1 MFGTIDV
8 EWRRLR
14 LPFAVC
20 IAAALAGGAA
30 VAAAWR
36 HEHRITEGM
45 EATEARLAETRGR
58 YSALAEE
65 RRKWRRFGPLYRRL
79 AAHGRLGEE
88 QPVRWT
94 EAVRRAAT
102 GALAARYRLASPH
115 VVERSGPVEVRATDM
130 SIDLDLRHEAELP
143 VFIAALEREAPG
155 LFTVSGC
162 RLVRTEATRAE
173 PPLPAAV
180 GAACRIRWQ
189 SVVLAG
195 VEPGWTPAA
204 GTQDGDDAGDDA
216 GNDAGDDAGAGP
228 AGARRDLAE
237 PTWETFGRLFTTVA
251 QRAAIESAQAARDAA
266 TQAAEIPDA
275 PPARSEPPPPR
286 PARWVRVGGVV
297 VRSGRSVFAWIDGRR
312 VAYGDARSAG
322 APLASPGP
330 PGVRLDA
337 AGRSLPSRHGRPS
350 AGCSRPLR
358 NAPRVRGTRQSNRPR
373 LPGMR
378 QRKRPRSRTR
388 PRPGPNRRRRG
399 RPAGFGSGTRATG
412 RESGSG
418 TRSPSGSGRTATSI
432 GRSTATPPRSSWW
445 MVEATSRP

>member
-14 LPFAVC
+14 LPLAVC

-30 VAAAWR
+30 AAAAWW

-130 SIDLDLRHEAELP
+130 SIDLDMRHEAELP

-173 PPLPAAV
+173 PPLPAAL

-204 GTQDGDDAGDDA
+204 GTQGGDDA
-216 GNDAGDDAGAGP
+216 GNDAGAGP

-251 QRAAIESAQAARDAA
+251 QRAAIESAPAARDAA
-266 TQAAEIPDA
+266 TQAAEIPDG

-286 PARWVRVGGVV
+286 SARWVRVGGVV

-322 APLASPGP
+322 APLASAGP

-337 AGRSLPSRHGRPS
+337 GGRSIM
-350 AGCSRPLR
+350 
-358 NAPRVRGTRQSNRPR
+358 V
-373 LPGMR
+373 
-378 QRKRPRSRTR
+378 
-388 PRPGPNRRRRG
+388 RPGQRFDPHTGAVTDPIRRPTDRLRRD
-399 RPAGFGSGTRATG
+399 RSLRKSSRAPLTDPAVPGQN
-412 RESGSG
+412 
-418 TRSPSGSGRTATSI
+418 
-432 GRSTATPPRSSWW
+432 
-445 MVEATSRP
+445 

>member
-204 GTQDGDDAGDDA
+204 GTQDGDDAGDA
-216 GNDAGDDAGAGP
+216 C
-228 AGARRDLAE
+228 R
-237 PTWETFGRLFTTVA
+237 GRC
-251 QRAAIESAQAARDAA
+251 RER
-266 TQAAEIPDA
+266 
-275 PPARSEPPPPR
+275 
-286 PARWVRVGGVV
+286 
-297 VRSGRSVFAWIDGRR
+297 
-312 VAYGDARSAG
+312 
-322 APLASPGP
+322 
-330 PGVRLDA
+330 
-337 AGRSLPSRHGRPS
+337 
-350 AGCSRPLR
+350 C
-358 NAPRVRGTRQSNRPR
+358 
-373 LPGMR
+373 
-378 QRKRPRSRTR
+378 
-388 PRPGPNRRRRG
+388 RG
-399 RPAGFGSGTRATG
+399 RPGGGEAGPCRADMGDLRPAVHDRCATRGNRIGPGCPGCGNA
-412 RESGSG
+412 
-418 TRSPSGSGRTATSI
+418 SGRDPGRAPGPVRTAAAAAGPLGSRRRSGGPFRPLGLCLDRRPAGRVRRRAV
-432 GRSTATPPRSSWW
+432 GRSTVGKPGAARGSSRRGGALDRGAAGTAFRS
-445 MVEATSRP
+445 AYGCGYRPHP